1 MVQKNP
7 NLNYGGNW
15 VFPGGMVEAID
26 QAQTPIEQ
34 AKLAAARETKEETN
48 LNLEPKKLITMSH
61 WVTPVELSKRYA
73 TWFFLT
79 NIKEQQELHID
90 NQEIIDA
97 RWIQPTEAL
106 RLHKEK
112 QMKLNGPA
120 FVSLIILSAFE
131 NSESTLKHFSSKQPA
146 YYYPRGIKTESGL
159 VTLFQDDA
167 GYKLSDEQ
175 ALSISAGRHRTL
187 MNSSSSWQYIQD

>member
-97 RWIQPTEAL
+97 RC
-106 RLHKEK
+106 
-112 QMKLNGPA
+112 
-120 FVSLIILSAFE
+120 
-131 NSESTLKHFSSKQPA
+131 
-146 YYYPRGIKTESGL
+146 
-159 VTLFQDDA
+159 
-167 GYKLSDEQ
+167 
-175 ALSISAGRHRTL
+175 
-187 MNSSSSWQYIQD
+187 